1 VSSAEPALS
10 VAAALR
16 AGVAYAAAGPA
27 SVGLAGAIARARRS
41 RFFANKLAAAG
52 IADEGPIDWE
62 RWLAIPPTTK
72 EELRA
77 VGAPE
82 HELWIVGREDVAE
95 FWRSGGVTG
104 RPLFYPRTAADV
116 ADSLDAF
123 ARCLAFAGVSAE
135 DTFLCS
141 LPIGVHPAG
150 QQAVR
155 AAERIG
161 AATIWAGAGNQTP
174 SLAQVDLVH
183 DLGATV
189 WCGMPSFGLHLAHL
203 AEAAGRPLDRS
214 AVRTLITTA
223 EVLSNPK
230 RSLLERLWGARVVD
244 VFGMSEITLMGAECG
259 RRPGLHVWKEVSFCE
274 ALDAQTLRPVA
285 AGETGVLCVTPIA
298 GGRALPFLRWLSGD
312 LVRLEAG
319 CECDEPSHPRLVH
332 CGRTLGF
339 FKVKGVNL
347 NHAEVEDGL
356 YQIPALV
363 DFRVS
368 VTPQERLLV
377 ELEGAEP
384 LRAELGAAVEALFLA
399 RFGLSCDVAF
409 VERGAIARSLEGQIK
424 AQRFVDRRIGE

>member
-1 VSSAEPALS
+1 MSSDKLGMS
-10 VAAALR
+10 G
-16 AGVAYAAAGPA
+16 AGTPYAAAGPS
-27 SVGLAGAIARARRS
+27 SVGLAPVLSRARRS
-41 RFFANKLAAAG
+41 RFFARKLAAAG
-52 IADEGPIDWE
+52 IAAGEEIDWQ

-77 VGAPE
+77 IAAPE
-82 HELWIVGREDVAE
+82 DELWIVGREDVAE

-104 RPLFYPRTAADV
+104 RPLFYPRTAADI

-123 ARCLAFAGVSAE
+123 ARCLAFAGVSAK

-161 AATIWAGAGNQTP
+161 AATIWAGAGNQTA
-174 SLAQVDLVH
+174 SLAQVELVH

-203 AEAAGRPLDRS
+203 AEAAGRPLDHS
-214 AVRTLITTA
+214 VVHTLITTA
-223 EVLSNPK
+223 EVLSGPK
-230 RSLLERLWGARVVD
+230 RSVLERLWGARVVD
-244 VFGMSEITLMGAECG
+244 VFGMSEITLMGAECL

-274 ALDAQTLRPVA
+274 VLDAGTLRPVA
-285 AGETGVLCVTPIA
+285 PGEIGVLCVTPIV
-298 GGRALPFLRWLSGD
+298 GGHALPFLRWLSGD
-312 LVRLEAG
+312 FVRLEIG
-319 CECDEPSHPRLVH
+319 CECAAPSHPRLVH

-339 FKVKGVNL
+339 FKVRGVNL

-368 VTPQERLLV
+368 VTPEERLLV
-377 ELEGAEP
+377 ELEGPEP
-384 LRAELGAAVEALFLA
+384 LRAELRVAVEGLFFA
-399 RFGLSCDVAF
+399 RFGLRCDVAF

-424 AQRFVDRRIGE
+424 AQRFVDRRTGD

>member
-1 VSSAEPALS
+1 MSGTTPGLEAP
-10 VAAALR
+10 
-16 AGVAYAAAGPA
+16 YAAAGPA
-27 SVGLAGAIARARRS
+27 SVGLAGPLARARRS
-41 RFFANKLAAAG
+41 RFFARKLAAAG
-52 IADEGPIDWE
+52 IAAQEEIDWE

-77 VGAPE
+77 VAVPE
-82 HELWIVGREDVAE
+82 DELWIVPREGVAE

-104 RPLFYPRTAADV
+104 RPLFYPRTGADI

-123 ARCLAFAGVSAE
+123 ARCLAFAGVNAN

-161 AATIWAGAGNQTP
+161 AATIWAGAGNQTA
-174 SLAQVDLVH
+174 SLAQVELAH

-203 AEAAGRPLDRS
+203 AEASGRPLDRS
-214 AVRTLITTA
+214 AVHTLITTA
-223 EVLSNPK
+223 EVLSSPK
-230 RSLLERLWGARVVD
+230 RRLLERLWGARVVD

-259 RRPGLHVWKEVSFCE
+259 RRPGLHVWREVSFCE
-274 ALDAQTLRPVA
+274 VLDTRTLRPVA
-285 AGETGVLCVTPIA
+285 PGEMGVLCVTPIG

-312 LVRLEAG
+312 LVRLEVG
-319 CECDEPSHPRLVH
+319 CECAAAPHPRLVH

-356 YQIPALV
+356 YQIPELV

-368 VTPQERLLV
+368 VTPEERLLV
-377 ELEGAEP
+377 EVEGPEP
-384 LRAELGAAVEALFLA
+384 RRGELQAAVEQLFLA
-399 RFGLSCDVAF
+399 RFGLSCDVGF
-409 VERGAIARSLEGQIK
+409 VERGAIARSLESQIK
-424 AQRFVDRRIGE
+424 AQRFVDRRLGD

>member
-1 VSSAEPALS
+1 MSA
-10 VAAALR
+10 
-16 AGVAYAAAGPA
+16 AGLGAPYAAAGPA
-27 SVGLAGAIARARRS
+27 SVGLAGSLARARSS
-41 RFFANKLAAAG
+41 RFFAKKLAAAG
-52 IADEGPIDWE
+52 IARHQDVDWE
-62 RWLAIPPTTK
+62 SWLAIPPTTK

-77 VGAPE
+77 VVVPE
-82 HELWIVGREDVAE
+82 DELWIIRREDVAE

-104 RPLFYPRTAADV
+104 RPLFYPRTAADI

-123 ARCLAFAGVSAE
+123 ARCLAFAGVSVK

-161 AATIWAGAGNQTP
+161 AATIWAGAGSQTP
-174 SLAQVDLVH
+174 SLAQIELVH
-183 DLGATV
+183 DLGVTV

-203 AEAAGRPLDRS
+203 AEAAGRSLDRG
-214 AVRTLITTA
+214 AIHTLITTA
-223 EVLSNPK
+223 EILSPPK
-230 RSLLERLWGARVVD
+230 RALLERLWGARVVD

-259 RRPGLHVWKEVSFCE
+259 RHPGVHVWREVSFCE
-274 ALDAQTLRPVA
+274 VLDASTLRPVSP
-285 AGETGVLCVTPIA
+285 GEIGVLCVTPIA
-298 GGRALPFLRWLSGD
+298 GGHALPFLRWLSGD
-312 LVRLEAG
+312 LVRLEVG
-319 CECDEPSHPRLVH
+319 CECAAASHPRLVH

-368 VTPQERLLV
+368 VTREERLLV
-377 ELEGAEP
+377 ELEGSDP
-384 LRAELGAAVEALFLA
+384 RRAELQAAVEELFLA

-409 VERGAIARSLEGQIK
+409 VERGAIARSLEGQVK
-424 AQRFVDRRIGE
+424 AQRFVDRRLGD